1 MSEIKSLQRMVAI
14 QLMYQVSINPNEKD
28 LDIEKA
34 LNEIIEALNLN
45 KLKKKSNLNF
55 AINLFKGVKI
65 NKEAIDQK
73 IISSLGTSHTFKKF
87 ENLLKFILRSA
98 VFELSFDN
106 NLSKK
111 IVISEYL
118 KITDSFYNSKETSLI
133 NGVLDNIE

>member
-14 QLMYQVSINPNEKD
+14 QLMYQVSINPYEKD
-28 LDIEKA
+28 LDIKKA

-55 AINLFKGVKI
+55 AINLFEGVKI

-73 IISSLGTSHTFKKF
+73 IISSLGTSHTFNKF

-118 KITDSFYNSKETSLI
+118 KITDSFYSSKETSLI

>member
-28 LDIEKA
+28 LDIKKA

-55 AINLFKGVKI
+55 AINLFEGVKI

-73 IISSLGTSHTFKKF
+73 IISSLGTSHTFNKF

-98 VFELSFDN
+98 VFELSFYN

-118 KITDSFYNSKETSLI
+118 KITDSFYSSKETSLI